1 MVFFGHLAHVCPI
14 YVLHC
19 PKMHIVCAHFPPL
32 DVKGPSLRL
41 LEGIGGDLCPQAS
54 RAVQSPDV
62 QVGANSLEEKQ

>member
-1 MVFFGHLAHVCPI
+1 MCPLLEGSLLQEPPI
-14 YVLHC
+14 LVSTETY
-19 PKMHIVCAHFPPL
+19 HFPPL

-62 QVGANSLEEKQ
+62 QVGANSLEEKK